1 MKPPQAFL
9 TGEVELGGYGGGEE
23 GNVGGFRGQGEN
35 PLVHRPHLK
44 MCTLMQV
51 PNSAEERV
59 TLLTSD
65 LKKDSLAILIIFRI
79 FTLLTSALE
88 AFSTREAFT
97 RNGSEVAAK
106 MSLSNS

>member
-1 MKPPQAFL
+1 M
-9 TGEVELGGYGGGEE
+9 
-23 GNVGGFRGQGEN
+23 GGFRGQGEN